1 MRREEK
7 KRRVKLWLL
16 ALALAIALTWYIV
29 NPAPGPARQLRREDD
44 GRDGERHQAHAGGV
58 SLRFGMNLALQSAAA
73 HIPAADDD
81 LPEWPE
87 YIEFD

>member
-1 MRREEK
+1 MAAGPGAGD
-7 KRRVKLWLL
+7 RVDLVHRQP
-16 ALALAIALTWYIV
+16 T
-29 NPAPGPARQLRREDD
+29 ARQLPREDD

-58 SLRFGMNLALQSAAA
+58 SPQFGMNLALQTAVA
-73 HIPAADDD
+73 HIPATDDD